1 MTTINY
7 SAPPTCAAFMK
18 SQSFGRL
25 IAGPVGSG
33 KTTACLFEL
42 FRRACEQTPAHD
54 GIRYTRFAIVRQT
67 LRQLKDTVLKD
78 ITSWLDGVAEYKVS
92 ENTVHIRIGD
102 VRSEWLLIPLDDPED
117 QRRLLSMQITGAWMS
132 ECIEMDVGIVSPLA
146 GRCGRYPAANL
157 GGASWFG
164 IIADTNMP
172 SEGSDWHKFM
182 ALDTPPDWQIFIQP
196 GGMEDNAENLEWL
209 IQTPET
215 LKLPVTSEVRR
226 AQGRTYYER
235 FIRSNSEDWC
245 KRYVH
250 ALFGDDPSG
259 SAVFKDSFKSAF
271 HVVEG
276 LTPVSGHPLIVGQDF
291 GRDPCSVI
299 CQLDHRGR
307 LLVLKEVV
315 VDDMGLELHV
325 ERNLRPALADAA
337 FLGRAI
343 AIVGDPAGR
352 SKGSIYEETSFDA
365 LKRMG
370 FQAFPAPTNDID
382 KRLRAIEAFLLA
394 QRDGGPAILID
405 KEKCPTVVR
414 ALSGG
419 YRYAKTR
426 AGQRKPLPD
435 KNAYSHIID
444 ALQYAALAAH
454 GGMVGMIAGRLQTRP
469 RREQRAR
476 MTSGAWT

>member
-1 MTTINY
+1 MTKINY

-42 FRRACEQTPAHD
+42 FRRACEQTPAPD
-54 GIRYTRFAIVRQT
+54 GLRYTRMAIVRQT
-67 LRQLKDTVLKD
+67 LKQLKDTVLKD
-78 ITSWLDGVAEYKVS
+78 ITTWLEGIAEYKVS
-92 ENTVHIRIGD
+92 ENTIHIRVGD
-102 VRSEWLLIPLDDPED
+102 VRSEWLLIPLDTPED
-117 QRRLLSMQITGAWMS
+117 QRRLLSMQLTMAWLS
-132 ECIEMDVGIVSPLA
+132 ESIEMDVGLISPLA
-146 GRCGRYPAANL
+146 GRVGRYPAANL
-157 GGASWFG
+157 GGATFFG
-164 IIADTNMP
+164 LIADTNMP
-172 SEGSDWHKFM
+172 SEGSDWHTFM
-182 ALDTPPDWQIFIQP
+182 VDPPADWSIFIQP
-196 GGMEDNAENLEWL
+196 GGMEENAENLEWL
-209 IQTPET
+209 TQTPET

-250 ALFGDDPSG
+250 AQFGDDPSG
-259 SAVFKDSFKSAF
+259 SAVFKESFKSSF

-276 LTPVSGHPLIVGQDF
+276 VEPVVGHPLIIGQDF

-307 LLVLKEVV
+307 LLVMQEVIAE
-315 VDDMGLELHV
+315 DIGLELHI
-325 ERNLRPALADAA
+325 ERSLRPALQDVR
-337 FLGRAI
+337 FLGRPL

-352 SKGSIYEETSFDA
+352 QRSSIYEETTFDV
-365 LKRMG
+365 LKRAG
-370 FQAFPAPTNDID
+370 FMAFPAPTNDLD
-382 KRLRAIEAFLLA
+382 PRLRAIEAFLLA

-405 KEKCPTVVR
+405 KDYCPTIVR
-414 ALSGG
+414 GLGGG

-426 AGQRKPLPD
+426 SGQRKPTPD

-454 GGMVGMIAGRLQTRP
+454 NGMSGMIAGRLQQRP
-469 RREQRAR
+469 RRDRAR
-476 MTSGAWT
+476 MTAGAWT